1 MKKILFTIGLILIC
15 YLGYGQSNPYPINQ
29 NIGGPATAVKTPP
42 SGAFYGGLIPYSFLD
57 TSSANT
63 ALQYLKTYNGALIYT
78 TSDSALYFRTANGN
92 KWQQILPS
100 GGSTGANA
108 WLVNGNPDPMVS
120 DVSGN
125 VGFGPLGNR
134 GVKFF
139 TNGTTRLI
147 LDKAGIGAETGT
159 TIGLGYDPSNGNII
173 TQFSGSGSTPTWQQT
188 LVAGS
193 TLTQNNTIDGG
204 NFIFHLDS
212 ASQIYLN
219 TKLNSTRRS
228 SISLLASGLSSTYEE
243 GALTSSLA
251 LTSNTVTS
259 SNSAGYSFVVG
270 ESGYSFAGLTNASS
284 QNRLIGQTSS
294 NGLINYITLGT
305 GLSLSGGSLS
315 VTTGAPYW
323 PLNGAT
329 DFTGNVQI
337 DMKSNQ
343 LSLLGDVNTNDVL
356 FNINGATGDWL
367 IGDAPNAIASI
378 SAIWSSNTIQITADE
393 VLIQDGS
400 LGTASA
406 GYVWTLQNTGTG
418 EGAWAA
424 AASSGANTALS
435 NLASVAINTTLLPS
449 SAYSTSVGS
458 NSKPFLNIYGNWLYG
473 GDMTTTYGGYSGAIL
488 GGTGA
493 HAVLDFVDNGTRIA
507 ELYTSS
513 TAANFYTKASA
524 AFNFF
529 TNNSLSTAVLTLS
542 GGQNALIGGS
552 TDPAS
557 AVSALG
563 IFNGT
568 APTGSITNGTIL
580 YSEDVAASSELKV
593 RDEAGNITVLSPHN
607 FSKLGK
613 PSEDLAWSYYSEKD
627 GKYITVD
634 MTKAIRTIEELT
646 QRVYE
651 LEKKLDLTPKKPVKL
666 LYKGKVKK

>member
-1 MKKILFTIGLILIC
+1 MFSMKKILFTIGLILIC
-15 YLGYGQSNPYPINQ
+15 YLGYGQSNPYPLNQ
-29 NIGGPATAVKTPP
+29 NIGAPTGTVKTPP
-42 SGAFYGGLIPYSFLD
+42 NGAFYGGLIPYTFLD
-57 TSSANT
+57 TSAANA
-63 ALQYLKTYNGALIYT
+63 ALTYGKTYNGFTIYT
-78 TSDSALYFRTANGN
+78 QTPQATWWRLADSS
-92 KWQQILPS
+92 KWIMILPQ
-100 GGSTGANA
+100 GGGTPVAGNA
-108 WLVNGNPDPMVS
+108 WLVGGNINVFSDGNNNATFGTNSANGMYW
-120 DVSGN
+120 
-125 VGFGPLGNR
+125 
-134 GVKFF
+134 KI
-139 TNGTTRLI
+139 NGTTQLYMPYT
-147 LDKAGIGAETGT
+147 GIAPETGT
-159 TIGLGYDPSNGNII
+159 TVGLGYDPSDSNRI
-173 TQFSGSGSTPTWQQT
+173 TLFSGSGATPTWQET
-188 LVAGS
+188 LTAGS
-193 TLTQNNTIDGG
+193 TLTTDNTIQNGANTLTFTNNTLAGDFG
-204 NFIFHLDS
+204 FI
-212 ASQIYLN
+212 
-219 TKLNSTRRS
+219 
-228 SISLLASGLSSTYEE
+228 
-243 GALTSSLA
+243 
-251 LTSNTVTS
+251 VS
-259 SNSAGYSFVVG
+259 SNSTLATASGQTLGAFLLSGANATANQATTSLIISNTHTGTSSTNIGLNIVAQGADNNYALIVQPSGGYVGFGTTSPVRQLDVVG
-270 ESGYSFAGLTNASS
+270 DVQFSTSSYSDGLFSITDATGVAALGDFNLS
-284 QNRLIGQTSS
+284 QNGTYFTVDDGNQIAKVKTS
-294 NGLINYITLGT
+294 
-305 GLSLSGGSLS
+305 
-315 VTTGAPYW
+315 
-323 PLNGAT
+323 
-329 DFTGNVQI
+329 
-337 DMKSNQ
+337 K
-343 LSLLGDVNTNDVL
+343 
-356 FNINGATGDWL
+356 FNI
-367 IGDAPNAIASI
+367 S
-378 SAIWSSNTIQITADE
+378 
-393 VLIQDGS
+393 DGS

-651 LEKKLDLTPKKPVKL
+651 LENLLGVQSKKPVKL